1 MSLKKRKQAILVKLE
16 KTQVELSELEEIN
29 QYVSAE
35 QTEQGVQ
42 LRYDLQEGL
51 AISSLYSSKNTTR
64 KIRVSDLV

>member
-1 MSLKKRKQAILVKLE
+1 MRLFNGEETLEFEKEKQAILVKLE

-42 LRYDLQEGL
+42 R
-51 AISSLYSSKNTTR
+51 
-64 KIRVSDLV
+64 